1 MQNLIERER
10 EREYLSNEVGRSEE
24 AFGAP
29 ERIVE
34 VGAVSFELRREAA
47 VDDGHSAALPE

>member
-1 MQNLIERER
+1 M
-10 EREYLSNEVGRSEE
+10 E

-29 ERIVE
+29 EKVVE

-47 VDDGHSAALPE
+47 VNDGHSAALTDEI